1 MPWPKG
7 VPRVG
12 YVRKDGE
19 AHARKGE
26 GRKRIQVIR
35 RDDPKYTQTQ
45 SPLDVDIRIEKVEVK
60 AKPIHGM
67 TGRPVIEVCPNCS
80 YAYADGGYCSECGWT
95 TWKGKG
101 K

>member
-12 YVRKDGE
+12 YVRKDGQ

-26 GRKRIQVIR
+26 GRRIEVIR
-35 RDDPKYTQTQ
+35 KDEPTYKQTKT
-45 SPLDVDIRIEKVEVK
+45 DKDNDTKVEKV
-60 AKPIHGM
+60 AKPIHGG
-67 TGRPVIEVCPNCS
+67 TGRPIVEVCPNCS
-80 YAYADGGYCSECGWT
+80 YAYADGGYCPECGWT
-95 TWKGKG
+95 TWRGKG

>member
-12 YVRKDGE
+12 YVKKDGT

-26 GRKRIQVIR
+26 GQKRIQVIR
-35 RDDPKYTQTQ
+35 RDDPKYQQTKTDKE
-45 SPLDVDIRIEKVEVK
+45 PRVEKAV
-60 AKPIHGM
+60 KPIHGM

-95 TWKGKG
+95 TWKGKA